1 MRSMKGHPELI
12 PRTREEHE

>member
-1 MRSMKGHPELI
+1 MRSMKGHPELN